1 MELLAPPAHR
11 AITSQIV
18 NVIVRQAL
26 RGSGALA
33 SDLFNLPEVVPIMA
47 AHGLHDGLQRHV
59 PAFGMI
65 HGTREV
71 RSAERLHQEARAR
84 RYAGYSVE
92 AALATFSALRHWNLA
107 LVKGMHHVAIFGQ
120 RLARSTCPAHWVV
133 RHARRR
139 FRKPRCYCVSASGA
153 NVVILRHGTG

>member
-1 MELLAPPAHR
+1 
-11 AITSQIV
+11 
-18 NVIVRQAL
+18 
-26 RGSGALA
+26 
-33 SDLFNLPEVVPIMA
+33 MA

-65 HGTREV
+65 HGKREV

-107 LVKGMHHVAIFGQ
+107 LVKGRHHVAIFGQ
-120 RLARSTCPAHWVV
+120 RLARSTCPAHCCSARSPAIQETSMLV
-133 RHARRR
+133 RVSVRSERRDSSSWNR
-139 FRKPRCYCVSASGA
+139 LMAANPRRPVDPATA
-153 NVVILRHGTG
+153 FAI